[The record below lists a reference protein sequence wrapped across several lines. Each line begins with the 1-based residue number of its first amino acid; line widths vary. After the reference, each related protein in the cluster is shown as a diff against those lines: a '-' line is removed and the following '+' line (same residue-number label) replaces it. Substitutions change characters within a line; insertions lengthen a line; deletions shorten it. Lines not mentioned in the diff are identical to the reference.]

1 MHVSVYVFADH
12 DSLGNGDSAD
22 EKGGRKA
29 GTNYWGLEVCTDY
42 VACVVS
48 FSVLSL
54 SVNCTNQPFRTSHK
68 SFYNWESDF
77 M

>member
-1 MHVSVYVFADH
+1 MHVSVYVFAGH
-12 DSLGNGDSAD
+12 DSLGNRDSAD
-22 EKGGRKA
+22 ERGQGRQVQITGVWKFVQ
-29 GTNYWGLEVCTDY
+29 TMLHML
-42 VACVVS
+42 S

-54 SVNCTNQPFRTSHK
+54 FVDGTNQPFRTNPK